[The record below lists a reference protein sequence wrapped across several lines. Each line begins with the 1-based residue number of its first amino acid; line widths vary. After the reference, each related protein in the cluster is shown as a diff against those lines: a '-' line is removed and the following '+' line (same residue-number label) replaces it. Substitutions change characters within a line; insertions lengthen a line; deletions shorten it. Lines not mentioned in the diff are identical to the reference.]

1 MERQRRLL
9 ISFSGGET
17 SAYMAQWCLHNLTDS
32 YDDICVVFA
41 NTGQENEETL
51 EFANKCDKHFGL
63 GLVWVEAQIHHGV
76 RAGPTARIV
85 DFNSASRNG
94 EPFEEM
100 IKKYGIPNQKYP
112 HCTRA
117 LKLNP
122 IRDYAKQIG
131 WKNYET
137 AIGIRADEIDRMSG
151 DAKKN
156 QIIYPLIKPHPMTKP
171 QINTWWSQQ
180 PFRLRLKG
188 YQGNCKWCW
197 KKSLRKHMTLMSEDV
212 SMFEFPHRM
221 EETYGLVGPEF
232 AKETIPGY
240 RRTFFRGNKST
251 QDLHA
256 MYANRPA
263 DFMPATDDAAVYVE
277 ELDVG
282 GGCSES
288 CEVFSDEDTLRES
301 CDLT

>member
-1 MERQRRLL
+1 
-9 ISFSGGET
+9 
-17 SAYMAQWCLHNLTDS
+17 MAHWCLNNLRES

-51 EFANKCDKHFGL
+51 EFADKCDKYFNL
-63 GLVWVEAQIHHGV
+63 GLVWVEAEIHHGV

-85 DFNSASRNG
+85 DFKTASRNG

-122 IRDYAKQIG
+122 IRDYAKQVG
-131 WKNYET
+131 WKDYDT

-171 QINTWWSQQ
+171 QINTWWAQQ
-180 PFRLRLKG
+180 PFRLNLKG

-197 KKSLRKHMTLMSEDV
+197 KKSIRKHLTLMGEDI
-212 SMFEFPHRM
+212 SMFEFPQRM
-221 EETYGLVGPEF
+221 EVTYGLVGPEF
-232 AKETIPGY
+232 AKGTIEGY

-251 QDLHA
+251 EDLHA
-256 MYANRPA
+256 LYINRPP
-263 DFMPATDDAAVYVE
+263 DFVPATDDAAVYVE
-277 ELDVG
+277 DLDVG

-288 CEVFSDEDTLRES
+288 CEVFSDEDIGRES
-301 CDLT
+301 YDLT